1 MDLEVKVMTK
11 VLIKAAI
18 PHWSKF
24 FDTKEEMQ
32 QALQSLRFQP
42 ERHATLEG
50 VEQVPLS
57 QYSVDFEQGI
67 TAPRLSLNTHRPMVP
82 TLGAKSLIPG
92 IRQGRIV
99 DQSLVDE
106 GGAFVYPQQIA
117 DLGDLP
123 RRDLEERSK
132 KDVLIGTTEKPKY
145 HAGKLQ
151 GRVNPEGFMPGGFDP
166 SQVFTIDQSPLS
178 RYEARAQLL
187 GGLGYLNRVA
197 PEYHN
202 EPAGIA
208 TRALLTA
215 GIQPDSTANPLT
227 AWGEPYTVDDE
238 YFANKRKQNE
248 NAGRV
253 ITGEPMNIAMRLL
266 KLELAPPM
274 TQGVEE
280 QLPMQEDIPMVDMTM
295 GDYESPCECAERIR
309 STVLSMILQEIEKP
323 NMSQSDID
331 SLREQYQKWQGH
343 ECQEILE
350 WAETTNGFNPSHY
363 CNNNYMSEADQMKY
377 TGEPMDLAFDA
388 IKKNLNRWF
397 KEKWVDVSRKDKDGK
412 HPPCGRSK
420 ASKSS
425 KGYPK
430 CRPSVKVSSKT
441 PKTSGSM
448 SEGQKRAATKR
459 KRAKKQGVGGK
470 PTIVKAPRIPRK
482 KGQPANSKKHSDLY
496 TDENPKGTIH
506 G

>member
-1 MDLEVKVMTK
+1 LDLEVKAMTK

-57 QYSVDFEQGI
+57 EYSVDFEQGI

-123 RRDLEERSK
+123 RRDLEGRSK

-253 ITGEPMNIAMRLL
+253 ITGEPMDIAFQLLKEELSRVASSPTIMRQPRKIVADQNPANLPCTICGNKILQKPCPRCGRPASLGAGVLTGEPMVIAMRLL
-266 KLELAPPM
+266 KAK
-274 TQGVEE
+274 
-280 QLPMQEDIPMVDMTM
+280 
-295 GDYESPCECAERIR
+295 
-309 STVLSMILQEIEKP
+309 EKSKPFHGYNP
-323 NMSQSDID
+323 NKHHRKGG
-331 SLREQYQKWQGH
+331 LNAKGRAKAKREQGSNLKPPV
-343 ECQEILE
+343 
-350 WAETTNGFNPSHY
+350 TTKPS
-363 CNNNYMSEADQMKY
+363 K
-377 TGEPMDLAFDA
+377 L
-388 IKKNLNRWF
+388 
-397 KEKWVDVSRKDKDGK
+397 
-412 HPPCGRSK
+412 
-420 ASKSS
+420 
-425 KGYPK
+425 
-430 CRPSVKVSSKT
+430 
-441 PKTSGSM
+441 
-448 SEGQKRAATKR
+448 
-459 KRAKKQGVGGK
+459 K
-470 PTIVKAPRIPRK
+470 P
-482 KGQPANSKKHSDLY
+482 NSKKAKRRKSFCARMTGVKGPTSKKGKL
-496 TDENPKGTIH
+496 TPKGASLKRWNC
-506 G
+506 